1 MQMQS
6 PDELRKKLAA
16 AQLESKEEERFV
28 PALANNECSGSVRF
42 CFHTFPVRIH
52 TECLILLSIYVR
64 IGRFLVWLNSR
75 LFFIILS

>member
-28 PALANNECSGSVRF
+28 PALSPKMIASGNACF
-42 CFHTFPVRIH
+42 CFIIFP
-52 TECLILLSIYVR
+52 YVY
-64 IGRFLVWLNSR
+64 IQDA
-75 LFFIILS
+75 